1 MKSHYITDLAI
12 LIFTILITGLVNP
25 SISAVI
31 TPILIASYFLAN
43 WYVSKAE
50 GKKISYRDAW
60 LLSFFLSPLVAW
72 FVIDSSPKKTD
83 I

>member
-12 LIFTILITGLVNP
+12 LIFAILFIGLVNP
-25 SISAVI
+25 SISGALI
-31 TPILIASYFLAN
+31 PILIASYFLAN
-43 WYVSKAE
+43 WCALKAE